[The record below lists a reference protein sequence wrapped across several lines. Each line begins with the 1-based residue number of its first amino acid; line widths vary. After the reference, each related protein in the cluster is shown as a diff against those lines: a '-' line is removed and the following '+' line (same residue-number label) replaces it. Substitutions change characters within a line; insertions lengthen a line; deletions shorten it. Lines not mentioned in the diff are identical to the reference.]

1 MVSKTLLAG
10 ILTAAGAFAQMT
22 VFPRPSYFREAF
34 RKPDATVELEAPARL
49 KDFVQSG
56 DACQAVVIKATSVDI
71 SEGASIDVSQAA
83 PKVEPS
89 RYPDTAP
96 SQCLVLSLKD
106 FLGLVMANHADV
118 QTYYLNVEVSRNK
131 VTSVYGLWDP
141 MGKVGLT
148 PSWNRKDPAYN
159 VPNSANSLSGSWPL
173 SLSYGQTLQT
183 GQTLSFSGGG
193 YKNTAWGQNTSYGS
207 SMNFSVTQPLIKN
220 RGGYIT
226 RLPLIQA
233 QSSLKISGFQLRQ
246 NLLTLVNNAEG
257 IFWNFV
263 SAREQL
269 KVSLTAQDV
278 SKANLDYIQ
287 HELVLGAVSPL
298 EMFSPESS
306 YAQSEVTVVTNEF
319 GLKIQEDA
327 IRRQIG
333 ADLDSSVRN
342 LAVVLTDGP
351 DLSASEAIVPDRD
364 QTVQKAMGL
373 NPSIKI
379 YLENLSADEY
389 GLASARNGLLPQLD
403 LKAGYGGA
411 GYGSAYVPY
420 TGGSAIPGGLGEAM
434 QQLFEWGNPSYN
446 IGLTLTFPIRSRS
459 ASMTMANAVIQ
470 KKQDQLTL
478 RSQQQNLRQSVLQ
491 AVNSFEG
498 AIATAK
504 TQAVSRDYA
513 YKNYD
518 AQYQRFQLGMNQQ
531 LDLINASQQLAT
543 ADLQLVLAQIG
554 VRTALLNLWRQ
565 TGELLDQRAIIVR

>member
-1 MVSKTLLAG
+1 MVSRTLLAG

-34 RKPDATVELEAPARL
+34 RKSDATVELQAPARL

-56 DACQAVVIKATSVDI
+56 DACQAVVVKATSVDI
-71 SEGASIDVSQAA
+71 SAGATVEGARAAA
-83 PKVEPS
+83 PPEPS
-89 RYPDTAP
+89 QYPGKAP
-96 SQCLVLSLKD
+96 SQCLVLSLTD
-106 FLGLVMANHADV
+106 FLGLVMANHSDV
-118 QTYYLNVEVSRNK
+118 QTYYLNVEVSRNR

-159 VPNSANSLSGSWPL
+159 VPNGANSLSNSWPL
-173 SLSYGQTLQT
+173 SLSYGQSLPT

-246 NLLTLVNNAEG
+246 NLLSLVNNAEG
-257 IFWNFV
+257 VYWNFV

-278 SKANLDYIQ
+278 AKANLDFIQ
-287 HELVLGAVSPL
+287 HELELGAVSPL
-298 EMFSPESS
+298 EMFNPEAS
-306 YAQSEVTVVTNEF
+306 YAQSQVGVVTTEF
-319 GLKIQEDA
+319 ALKNQEDA
-327 IRRQIG
+327 LRRQMG
-333 ADLDSSVRN
+333 ADLDSNVRN
-342 LAVVLTDGP
+342 LAIVLTDSP

-364 QTVQKAMGL
+364 QTVLKAMDL
-373 NPSIKI
+373 NPSIKV

-389 GLASARNGLLPQLD
+389 SLASARNGLLPQLD
-403 LKAGYGGA
+403 LRAGYGGA
-411 GYGSAYVPY
+411 GNGSTYVPY
-420 TGGSAIPGGLGEAM
+420 TGGSVIPGGLGEAM

-491 AVNSFEG
+491 ALNAFEG
-498 AIATAK
+498 AIEQAK
-504 TQAVSRDYA
+504 TQAVSRDYT

-518 AQYQRFQLGMNQQ
+518 AQFQRFQLGMNQQ
-531 LDLINASQQLAT
+531 LDLINASRDLAS
-543 ADLQLVLAQIG
+543 ADLALVTAKIS

-565 TGELLDQRAIIVR
+565 TGELLDQRGIVVR